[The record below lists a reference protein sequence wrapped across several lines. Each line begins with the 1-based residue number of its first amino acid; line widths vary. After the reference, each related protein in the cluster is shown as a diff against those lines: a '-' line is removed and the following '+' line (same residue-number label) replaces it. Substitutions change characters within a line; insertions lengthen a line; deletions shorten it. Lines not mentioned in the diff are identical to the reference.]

1 MKKLILMAAFAVAG
15 TMSANTIAVET
26 EKLSEAEQ
34 TSGEE
39 KAYACV
45 PVTLS
50 CGVTGQACGETLG
63 DIIDIVIIADDI
75 LCGN

>member
-26 EKLSEAEQ
+26 EKSAETKAQEAAKR
-34 TSGEE
+34 T
-39 KAYACV
+39 CV

-50 CGVTGQACGETLG
+50 CGITGQACGETTI

>member
-1 MKKLILMAAFAVAG
+1 MKKLIFMAAFAVAG

-26 EKLSEAEQ
+26 ENLPEAEPI
-34 TSGEE
+34 TNNA

-50 CGVTGQACGETLG
+50 CGITGQACGETLG
-63 DIIDIVIIADDI
+63 DIIDVVIVADEV